1 MKLKTFDTL
10 MILLLL
16 ILLAG
21 CTTKP
26 AAISYYQ
33 IKPKAELVA
42 TLLPPISHQ
51 AIGIGPVSIPEMLK
65 RQEIVISVK
74 GNRYHLM
81 DKHRWAGLL
90 EKDIN
95 SAISENMSTLLGSN
109 KVVNYP
115 WPGYIKPR
123 YQVVLELLQLTGKPG
138 STVTLRA
145 NWTIVDHSIKDHL
158 IRKNSRIIIETE
170 DTTINAL
177 VEAENLALLDL
188 SRQISRT
195 ISTLEQD

>member
-1 MKLKTFDTL
+1 MKLKTFNVL
-10 MILLLL
+10 MILSLLT
-16 ILLAG
+16 LLAG
-21 CTTKP
+21 CTVKP

-33 IKPKAELVA
+33 IKPKAASVA
-42 TLLPPISHQ
+42 TSLRLISQ
-51 AIGIGPVSIPEMLK
+51 QDIGIGPVSIPEMLK

-95 SAISENMSTLLGSN
+95 VAISENISTLLGSN

-115 WPGYIKPR
+115 WPSYVKPR
-123 YQVVLELLQLTGKPG
+123 YQVTLEILQLTGKPG

-145 NWTIVDHSIKDHL
+145 NWTIVDHRVKDQL

-188 SRQISRT
+188 SQQISRT
-195 ISTLEQD
+195 ISTLE